1 MYELI
6 AGPPVFVGGV
16 NETVAD
22 PFPILAV
29 TPVGT
34 PGLPAGL
41 TDPEDAE
48 PELLPVALLAT
59 VENEYE
65 VPLVRPVIVQE
76 DAGEMTVHV
85 APPGVAVTVYEV
97 GAPPEDGATTVIV
110 ALPSPAATSHRRS
123 LNRWKSSVESGSW
136 PDLQRFNSI

>member
-22 PFPILAV
+22 PLPIVAL

-65 VPLVRPVIVQE
+65 VPLVRPVIVHE
-76 DAGEMTVHV
+76 VAGEITVHV
-85 APPGVAVTVYEV
+85 APPGDAVTV
-97 GAPPEDGATTVIV
+97 
-110 ALPSPAATSHRRS
+110 
-123 LNRWKSSVESGSW
+123 
-136 PDLQRFNSI
+136 